1 MEEGDA
7 RDESD
12 INGLEPT
19 ECVFVC
25 QRWRGEFR
33 GSSVPPW
40 RAAAATTNQL
50 NRKKI
55 EKNEI
60 RTKSAETRREEE

>member
-19 ECVFVC
+19 ECVCVC

>member
-7 RDESD
+7 RDEPD

-19 ECVFVC
+19 ECVCVC